1 MDFETSFAKL
11 IDADHEGGYVNNPA
25 DPGGET
31 YCGVSRRAHPDWG
44 GWLIIDAAKKLPG
57 FPTGLCESAE
67 LLKLTKDL
75 YQDNYWG
82 PAGCDGIPV
91 GAKFQVFD
99 MAVNSGVPE
108 AVRAVQR
115 AAGVNADGVIGAST
129 LMAVQRLSLPRFVAR
144 FNAQRLIYL
153 STLKDWPTFSRGWVH
168 RIAANLME
176 A

>member
-1 MDFETSFAKL
+1 MDFESSFAKL
-11 IDADHEGGYVNNPA
+11 IDPDHEGGYVNNQA

-31 YCGVSRRAHPDWG
+31 YCGVSRRAHPDWS
-44 GWLIIDAAKKLPG
+44 GWPVIDEAKKLPD
-57 FPTGLCESAE
+57 FPASLSQNAGLMALVKS
-67 LLKLTKDL
+67 L
-75 YQDNYWG
+75 YQDSYWG

-115 AAGVNADGVIGAST
+115 AAGISADGVMGPRT

-144 FNAQRLIYL
+144 FNAQRLVFL
-153 STLKDWPTFSRGWVH
+153 TTLKDWPTFSRGWVH